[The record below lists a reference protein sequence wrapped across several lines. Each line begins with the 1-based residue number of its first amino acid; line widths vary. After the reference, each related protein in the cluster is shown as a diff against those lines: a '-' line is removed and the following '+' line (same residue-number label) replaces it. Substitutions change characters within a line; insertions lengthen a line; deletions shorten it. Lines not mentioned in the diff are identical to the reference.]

1 MRRVFALAL
10 ALLLLTGCAGNAA
23 PDLEQTQSIPQ
34 STREEQLYAQGS
46 AVEQQTKGAV
56 TMFPLPEGEY
66 TGLSCVGDRL
76 LLKTEGETP
85 MLTVLA
91 GEQGNLSE
99 PVEFPAG
106 FDWNGVW
113 QSTRTGIIY
122 HDETNAQAVILD
134 SQLNELKRINLPE
147 MDGAPVFTYDNSRIY
162 YCKGQE
168 IRAWEIELGIDRLIR
183 TNSCQKQV
191 LTGCYLSGK
200 VVSCRLTDENG
211 KEKTLYISA
220 ENGQTL
226 SEEQGVLSMV
236 SADTYYWA
244 SIQDGTLKQQVVGTM
259 DSAAQSLLT
268 DPEETLHS
276 ALSMNGILGCKTA
289 TNRCLYLSFYDLTAG
304 KKSAA
309 VQIRG
314 VGTPEQYLVDPWSGS
329 VWFFAQDPATN
340 KPALFRWK
348 VLKSSIEDG
357 ASCVTTWFDSQNPD
371 TAGLDQLKDRANKL
385 GKAYGVTVR
394 IWQDAVTE
402 SDRYILEPEHQTTVI
417 SSALDTLEGVLAKYP
432 EKFLSKSASN
442 KIRIC
447 IVRTISQEITGAQFW
462 SGSDPYILLSAGCDM
477 ENEFAK
483 ALGYAVTSRVLGNT
497 TIMDGWQGLNPE
509 GFQYGAE
516 PDKTLLEGQTRTFVD
531 AEAAKSVTEDRSRTF
546 WKAILPGNQAVF
558 DSEIMQNKLRMMCS
572 AIRDAYSMKKRTD
585 VLPWEQ
591 YLKESIAYV
600 K

>member
-1 MRRVFALAL
+1 MKRMFALL
-10 ALLLLTGCAGNAA
+10 LSLLLLTGCAGNAA

-34 STREEQLYAQGS
+34 NTQAEHLYAQGS

-56 TMFPLPEGEY
+56 TMFPLPDGVY
-66 TGLSCVGDRL
+66 SGLTAIGDRL

-91 GEQGNLSE
+91 GEQGKLSE
-99 PVEFPAG
+99 PLAYPEG

-113 QSTRTGIIY
+113 LSTQNGLIY
-122 HDETNAQAVILD
+122 HDAANAQAVMLD
-134 SQLNELKRINLPE
+134 SQLNALKRIDLPQ
-147 MDGAPVFTYDNSRIY
+147 MDGAPVFTYENSRIY

-168 IRAWEIELGIDRLIR
+168 IRAWEIDLGIDRLIR
-183 TNSCQKQV
+183 THSCQKQV

-200 VVSCRLTDENG
+200 VISCRLTDENG

-226 SEEQGVLSMV
+226 SEEQGVLSMT

-244 SIQDGTLKQQVVGTM
+244 SIQDGTLKQQVVGTI
-259 DSAAQSLLT
+259 DTAAQTLLT

-276 ALSMNGILGCKTA
+276 ALPMNGMLGSKTA
-289 TNRCLYLSFYDLTAG
+289 QDRCLYLSFYDLAAG

-314 VGTPEQYLVDPWSGS
+314 VGAPEQYLVDPWSGS
-329 VWFFAQDPATN
+329 VWFLAQDPATN

-348 VLKSSIEDG
+348 VVKSSIEDG
-357 ASCVTTWFDSQNPD
+357 AACVTTWFDSQNPD
-371 TAGLDQLKDRANKL
+371 TDGLAKLEDRANKL

-394 IWQDAVTE
+394 IWQDAVKE

-442 KIRIC
+442 KIRIG
-447 IVRTISQEITGAQFW
+447 IVRTISQEITGVQFW

-516 PDKTLLEGQTRTFVD
+516 PDKTLLEGQTRAFVD
-531 AEAAKSVTEDRSRTF
+531 AEST
-546 WKAILPGNQAVF
+546 
-558 DSEIMQNKLRMMCS
+558 LR
-572 AIRDAYSMKKRTD
+572 
-585 VLPWEQ
+585 
-591 YLKESIAYV
+591 
-600 K
+600 